1 MGFSPFSLGFLLFF
15 GSLGL
20 VLARL
25 VSRKP
30 LKGPLAAL
38 AIGVV
43 LMLVGM
49 VFFPAA

>member
-25 VSRKP
+25 MSKKP

-38 AIGVV
+38 AIGLV
-43 LMLVGM
+43 LMLVGII
-49 VFFPAA
+49 FFTAA